1 MKVIIDID
9 EDRYKWIKEHKGVT
23 DFQTTQSIYESIIN
37 AVIFGNIISEIE
49 EKAKEHIKYTDYG
62 RRENGLYEALEIID
76 NYISELK
83 GEQNESLEV

>member
-9 EDRYKWIKEHKGVT
+9 EDKYKWIKEHQGIT

-37 AVIFGNIISEIE
+37 AVILESIISEIE

-62 RRENGLYEALEIID
+62 RKENGLYEALEII
-76 NYISELK
+76 NKRISELK
-83 GEQNESLEV
+83 GE